1 MPSRPM
7 PRRRSRPSTSR
18 RTGRYEN
25 SGTWSPPQRPV
36 CWRDA
41 DWPRTAHRNPGCS
54 RHRHAG
60 DLGPDGEGLVA
71 GEMELRGGVLA
82 WAAGENVG
90 DLIVGGK
97 KLLHLPRRLEA
108 LHDPLSSASWLV
120 GILRPVIE
128 AFVLAVL
135 DARHDLSLGRG
146 VAFQLVGDQHTRR
159 SSLLLQQFAEQALGR
174 LLVAP
179 ALDEDVEN
187 EALLVNCAPEPVL
200 LASDGDDDLV
210 QVPFVATTRGSP
222 TDAVGKLPAEFQAP
236 LADRL
241 ICHRDATRR
250 QHLLDHAQ
258 AQRESKIQPDRVAN
272 ELSGVA
278 IAGIK
283 RVSRRRHWARIP
295 DLATSAK
302 PDAAQLDGA
311 VMTLAGQNTSA
322 SLARVATF
330 AHNGHLRRDH
340 LGLKRRCE
348 LLRLREPE
356 PEVGQAG
363 LLIALEAGDLHLRR
377 QARLQFRNQLHSP
390 NQLRHQLTLVP

>member
-1 MPSRPM
+1 MRRPTLLSRG
-7 PRRRSRPSTSR
+7 SV
-18 RTGRYEN
+18 EL
-25 SGTWSPPQRPV
+25 
-36 CWRDA
+36 
-41 DWPRTAHRNPGCS
+41 
-54 RHRHAG
+54 AG
-60 DLGPDGEGLVA
+60 GFE
-71 GEMELRGGVLA
+71 
-82 WAAGENVG
+82 
-90 DLIVGGK
+90 
-97 KLLHLPRRLEA
+97 
-108 LHDPLSSASWLV
+108 
-120 GILRPVIE
+120 
-128 AFVLAVL
+128 VL
-135 DARHDLSLGRG
+135 DATEGGDDALARGGAVAGVLHDLQVAALSGGFDTEEHAATDCDTALMPRPTEDSQALYGRLRQASAG
-146 VAFQLVGDQHTRR
+146 YTPRHGTALYPAGKCLELLASR
-159 SSLLLQQFAEQALGR
+159 SRQVKLLSNSSQELAEQAFSG

-187 EALLVNCAPEPVL
+187 KALLVNSAPEPVL
-200 LASDGDDDLV
+200 LAGDGDDDLV